1 MRLLFLH
8 RFNLEEVMMMSYIAL
23 YRQWRP
29 QEFDSLIGQD
39 HISKTLANAIKSG
52 KIAHAYL
59 FSGPR
64 GTGKTSTAKILAKA
78 LNCVEGPSPVPCN
91 HCENCLKINDGTS
104 MDVFEI
110 DAASNR
116 GIDEI
121 RDLRESVKFSPV
133 DGKFKIYIIDEVH
146 MLTTEA
152 FNALLKT
159 LEEPPSHV
167 VFILATTEAH
177 KIPATIHSRCQR
189 YDFRKITDAE
199 IFARLEYVAENMKI
213 QVEPEVLRIIA
224 THADGGMRDAL
235 SILDQCSTFAEVITV
250 DAVRE
255 ILGLIG
261 REWIWAL
268 VEALAQKNTKESL
281 VLLND
286 ILSKGKDIKQIL
298 IELAQYFREI
308 MLYQVEGSAQNF
320 SSSESNEVLKKHSR
334 CFSYDELVE
343 YIKSIHSVIN
353 ELRFSPQPRITL
365 EVLLVTLCNV
375 NLQQNQTALL
385 RRIEMLEEN
394 LKNGNIKSAESVAVK
409 VVVPRVEPVVAET
422 SAVVSANDHKVDSSE
437 VALEAVT
444 IKPMPPVNL
453 SVNNLAATDLWEEL
467 LRDLAKEGKMSIMA
481 CVKQGNLI
489 ALEND
494 LAVIEFSK
502 PFLKERTEKDD
513 YREIIE
519 GIIQKKCGKNIRIKC
534 VLVGEMAFKKE
545 EVINVAKSETI
556 NEDHPTLKA
565 AIKMFGDNIIKQ

>member
-1 MRLLFLH
+1 
-8 RFNLEEVMMMSYIAL
+8 MMSYIAL

-189 YDFRKITDAE
+189 YDFRKITDTE
-199 IFARLEYVAENMKI
+199 IFARLQYVAENMKI

-422 SAVVSANDHKVDSSE
+422 SAVVSANDHKVDNSE
-437 VALEAVT
+437 VVLEAVT

-494 LAVIEFSK
+494 LAVIEFST

-545 EVINVAKSETI
+545 EVINVAKPETI

>member
-8 RFNLEEVMMMSYIAL
+8 RFNLDEVMMMSYIAL

-199 IFARLEYVAENMKI
+199 IFARLQYVAENMKI

-308 MLYQVEGSAQNF
+308 MLYQVEGSAQKF

-385 RRIEMLEEN
+385 QRIEMLEEN

-437 VALEAVT
+437 VVLEAVT

-494 LAVIEFSK
+494 LAVIEFST

-534 VLVGEMAFKKE
+534 VLVGEMALKKE

>member
-8 RFNLEEVMMMSYIAL
+8 RFNLDEVMMMSYIAL

-177 KIPATIHSRCQR
+177 KMPATIHSRCQR
-189 YDFRKITDAE
+189 NDFRKITDAE

-545 EVINVAKSETI
+545 EVINVAKPETI
-556 NEDHPTLKA
+556 NEDQPTLKA
-565 AIKMFGDNIIKQ
+565 ARKMFGDNIIKQ

>member
-1 MRLLFLH
+1 
-8 RFNLEEVMMMSYIAL
+8 MMSYIAL

-199 IFARLEYVAENMKI
+199 IFARLQYVAENMKI

-385 RRIEMLEEN
+385 QRIEMLEEN

-494 LAVIEFSK
+494 LAVIEFST

-534 VLVGEMAFKKE
+534 VLVGEMALKKE
-545 EVINVAKSETI
+545 EVINVAKPETI

>member
-1 MRLLFLH
+1 
-8 RFNLEEVMMMSYIAL
+8 MMSYIAL

-199 IFARLEYVAENMKI
+199 IFARLQYVAENMKI

-343 YIKSIHSVIN
+343 YIKSIHSAIN

-385 RRIEMLEEN
+385 QRIEMLEEN

-422 SAVVSANDHKVDSSE
+422 SAVVSANDHKVDNSE
-437 VALEAVT
+437 VVLEAVT

-534 VLVGEMAFKKE
+534 VLVGEMALKKE
-545 EVINVAKSETI
+545 EVINVAKPETI

>member
-1 MRLLFLH
+1 
-8 RFNLEEVMMMSYIAL
+8 MMSYIAL

-199 IFARLEYVAENMKI
+199 IFARLQYVAENMKI

-409 VVVPRVEPVVAET
+409 VVVPRVEPVVVET
-422 SAVVSANDHKVDSSE
+422 SAVVSANDHKVDNSE
-437 VALEAVT
+437 VVLEDVT

-494 LAVIEFSK
+494 LAVIEFST

-513 YREIIE
+513 YRDIIE

-534 VLVGEMAFKKE
+534 VLVGEMALKKE
-545 EVINVAKSETI
+545 EVINVAKPETI

>member
-1 MRLLFLH
+1 
-8 RFNLEEVMMMSYIAL
+8 MMSYIAL

-199 IFARLEYVAENMKI
+199 IFARLQYVAENMKI

-385 RRIEMLEEN
+385 QRIEMLEEN

-437 VALEAVT
+437 VVLEAVT

-494 LAVIEFSK
+494 LAVIEFST

-534 VLVGEMAFKKE
+534 VLVGEMALKKE
-545 EVINVAKSETI
+545 EVINVAKPETI
-556 NEDHPTLKA
+556 NEDHPTIKA

>member
-1 MRLLFLH
+1 
-8 RFNLEEVMMMSYIAL
+8 MMSYIAL

-422 SAVVSANDHKVDSSE
+422 SAVVSANDHKANSSE
-437 VALEAVT
+437 VVLEAVT

-545 EVINVAKSETI
+545 EVINVAKPETI

>member
-1 MRLLFLH
+1 
-8 RFNLEEVMMMSYIAL
+8 MMSYIAL

-189 YDFRKITDAE
+189 YDFRKITDTE
-199 IFARLEYVAENMKI
+199 IFARLQYVAENMKI

-385 RRIEMLEEN
+385 QRIEMLEEN

-422 SAVVSANDHKVDSSE
+422 SAVVSANDHKVDNSE
-437 VALEAVT
+437 VVLEAVT

-494 LAVIEFSK
+494 LAVIEFST

-534 VLVGEMAFKKE
+534 VLVGEMALKKE
-545 EVINVAKSETI
+545 EVINVAKPETI

>member
-1 MRLLFLH
+1 
-8 RFNLEEVMMMSYIAL
+8 MMSYIAL

-308 MLYQVEGSAQNF
+308 MLYQVEGSAQKF

-334 CFSYDELVE
+334 CFYYDELVE

-422 SAVVSANDHKVDSSE
+422 SAVVSANDHKVDNSE

-494 LAVIEFSK
+494 LAVIEFST

-545 EVINVAKSETI
+545 EVINVAKPETI

>member
-1 MRLLFLH
+1 
-8 RFNLEEVMMMSYIAL
+8 MMSYIAL

-199 IFARLEYVAENMKI
+199 IFARLQYVAENMKI

-385 RRIEMLEEN
+385 QRIEMLEEN

-409 VVVPRVEPVVAET
+409 VVVPRVEPVVVET
-422 SAVVSANDHKVDSSE
+422 SAVVSANDHKVDNSE
-437 VALEAVT
+437 VVLEAVT

-494 LAVIEFSK
+494 LAVIEFST

-513 YREIIE
+513 YRDIIE

-545 EVINVAKSETI
+545 EVINVAKPETI

>member
-8 RFNLEEVMMMSYIAL
+8 RFNLDEVMMMSYIAL

-199 IFARLEYVAENMKI
+199 IFARLQYVAENMKI

-308 MLYQVEGSAQNF
+308 MLYQVEGSAQKF

-494 LAVIEFSK
+494 LAVIEFST

-519 GIIQKKCGKNIRIKC
+519 GIKQKKCGKNIRIKC
-534 VLVGEMAFKKE
+534 VLVGEMALKKE
-545 EVINVAKSETI
+545 EAINVAKPETI

>member
-1 MRLLFLH
+1 
-8 RFNLEEVMMMSYIAL
+8 MMSYIAL

-385 RRIEMLEEN
+385 QRIEMLEEN

-409 VVVPRVEPVVAET
+409 VVVPRVEPVVVET
-422 SAVVSANDHKVDSSE
+422 SAVVSANDHKVDNSE
-437 VALEAVT
+437 VVLEAVT

-494 LAVIEFSK
+494 LAVIEFST

-513 YREIIE
+513 YRDIIE

-534 VLVGEMAFKKE
+534 VLVGEMALKKE
-545 EVINVAKSETI
+545 EVINVAKPETI

>member
-1 MRLLFLH
+1 
-8 RFNLEEVMMMSYIAL
+8 MMSYIAL

-189 YDFRKITDAE
+189 YDFRKITDTE
-199 IFARLEYVAENMKI
+199 IFARLQYVAENMKI

-494 LAVIEFSK
+494 LAVIEFST

-545 EVINVAKSETI
+545 EVINVAKPETI

>member
-8 RFNLEEVMMMSYIAL
+8 RFNLDEVMMMSYIAL

-308 MLYQVEGSAQNF
+308 MLYQVEGSAQKF

-494 LAVIEFSK
+494 LAVIEFSTH
-502 PFLKERTEKDD
+502 FLKERTEKDD

-534 VLVGEMAFKKE
+534 VLVGEMALKKK

>member
-1 MRLLFLH
+1 
-8 RFNLEEVMMMSYIAL
+8 MMSYIAL

-199 IFARLEYVAENMKI
+199 IFARLQYVAENMKI

-394 LKNGNIKSAESVAVK
+394 LKNGNIKSSESVAVK

-494 LAVIEFSK
+494 LAVIEFST

-545 EVINVAKSETI
+545 EVINVAKPETI

>member
-8 RFNLEEVMMMSYIAL
+8 RFNLDEVMMMSYIAL

-422 SAVVSANDHKVDSSE
+422 SAVVSANDHKVDNSE
-437 VALEAVT
+437 VVLEAVT

-534 VLVGEMAFKKE
+534 VLVGEMALKKE
-545 EVINVAKSETI
+545 EVINVAKPETI

>member
-8 RFNLEEVMMMSYIAL
+8 RFNLDEVMMMSYIAL

-545 EVINVAKSETI
+545 EVINVAKPETI
-556 NEDHPTLKA
+556 NEDQPTLKA
-565 AIKMFGDNIIKQ
+565 ARKMFGDNIIKQ

>member
-1 MRLLFLH
+1 
-8 RFNLEEVMMMSYIAL
+8 MMSYIAL

-437 VALEAVT
+437 VVLEAVT

-494 LAVIEFSK
+494 LAVIEFST

-534 VLVGEMAFKKE
+534 VLVGEMALKKE
-545 EVINVAKSETI
+545 EVINVAKPETI

>member
-1 MRLLFLH
+1 
-8 RFNLEEVMMMSYIAL
+8 MMSYIAL

-199 IFARLEYVAENMKI
+199 IFARLQYVAENMKI

-385 RRIEMLEEN
+385 QRIEMLEEN

-409 VVVPRVEPVVAET
+409 VVVPRVEPVVVET
-422 SAVVSANDHKVDSSE
+422 SAVVSANDHKVDNSE
-437 VALEAVT
+437 VVLEDVT

-494 LAVIEFSK
+494 LAVIEFST

-513 YREIIE
+513 YRDIIE

-534 VLVGEMAFKKE
+534 VLVGEMALKKE

>member
-1 MRLLFLH
+1 
-8 RFNLEEVMMMSYIAL
+8 MMSYIAL

-199 IFARLEYVAENMKI
+199 IFARLQYVAENMKI

-437 VALEAVT
+437 VVLEAVT

-494 LAVIEFSK
+494 LAVIEFST

-534 VLVGEMAFKKE
+534 VLVGEMALKKE

>member
-1 MRLLFLH
+1 
-8 RFNLEEVMMMSYIAL
+8 MMSYIAL

-199 IFARLEYVAENMKI
+199 IFARLQYVAENMKI

-385 RRIEMLEEN
+385 QRIEMLEEN

-534 VLVGEMAFKKE
+534 VLVGEMALKKE
-545 EVINVAKSETI
+545 EVINVAKPETI

>member
-8 RFNLEEVMMMSYIAL
+8 RFNLDEVMMMSYIAL

-189 YDFRKITDAE
+189 YDFRKITDTE
-199 IFARLEYVAENMKI
+199 IFARLQYVAENMKI

-385 RRIEMLEEN
+385 QRIEMLEEN

-409 VVVPRVEPVVAET
+409 VVVPRVEPVVVET
-422 SAVVSANDHKVDSSE
+422 SAVVSANDHKVDNSE
-437 VALEAVT
+437 VVLEAVT

-494 LAVIEFSK
+494 LAVIEFST

-534 VLVGEMAFKKE
+534 VLVGEMALKKE
-545 EVINVAKSETI
+545 EVINVAKPETI

>member
-1 MRLLFLH
+1 
-8 RFNLEEVMMMSYIAL
+8 MMSYIAL

-199 IFARLEYVAENMKI
+199 IFARLQYVAENMKI

-308 MLYQVEGSAQNF
+308 MLYQVEGSAQKF

-385 RRIEMLEEN
+385 QRIEMLEEN

-409 VVVPRVEPVVAET
+409 VVVPRVEPVVVET
-422 SAVVSANDHKVDSSE
+422 SAVVSANDHKVDNSE
-437 VALEAVT
+437 VVLEAVT

-494 LAVIEFSK
+494 LAVIEFST

-513 YREIIE
+513 YRDIIE

-534 VLVGEMAFKKE
+534 VLVGEMALKKE
-545 EVINVAKSETI
+545 EVINVAKPETI

>member
-1 MRLLFLH
+1 
-8 RFNLEEVMMMSYIAL
+8 MMSYIAL

-199 IFARLEYVAENMKI
+199 IFARLQYVAENMKI

-308 MLYQVEGSAQNF
+308 MLYQVEGSAQKF

-385 RRIEMLEEN
+385 QRIEMLEEN

-437 VALEAVT
+437 VVLEAVT

-453 SVNNLAATDLWEEL
+453 SVNNLAATDLWGEL

-494 LAVIEFSK
+494 LAVIEFST

-513 YREIIE
+513 YRDIIE

-534 VLVGEMAFKKE
+534 VLVGEMALKKE
-545 EVINVAKSETI
+545 EVINVAKPETI

>member
-1 MRLLFLH
+1 
-8 RFNLEEVMMMSYIAL
+8 MMSYIAL

-199 IFARLEYVAENMKI
+199 IFARLQYVAENMKI

-437 VALEAVT
+437 VVLEAVT

-494 LAVIEFSK
+494 LAVIEFST

-534 VLVGEMAFKKE
+534 VLVGEMALKKE
-545 EVINVAKSETI
+545 EVINVAKPETI

>member
-1 MRLLFLH
+1 
-8 RFNLEEVMMMSYIAL
+8 MMSYIAL

-199 IFARLEYVAENMKI
+199 IFARLQYVAENMKI

-385 RRIEMLEEN
+385 QRIEMLEEN

-494 LAVIEFSK
+494 LAVIEFST

-513 YREIIE
+513 YRDIIE

-534 VLVGEMAFKKE
+534 VLVGEMALKKE
-545 EVINVAKSETI
+545 EVINVAKPETI

>member
-8 RFNLEEVMMMSYIAL
+8 RFNLDEVMMMSYIAL

-199 IFARLEYVAENMKI
+199 IFARLQYVAENMKI

-437 VALEAVT
+437 VVLEAVT

-494 LAVIEFSK
+494 LAVIEFST

-545 EVINVAKSETI
+545 EVINVAKPETI

>member
-8 RFNLEEVMMMSYIAL
+8 RFNLDEVMMMSYIAL

-199 IFARLEYVAENMKI
+199 IFARLQYVAENMKI

-494 LAVIEFSK
+494 LAVIEFST

-534 VLVGEMAFKKE
+534 VLVGEMALKKE
-545 EVINVAKSETI
+545 EVINVAKPETI

>member
-1 MRLLFLH
+1 
-8 RFNLEEVMMMSYIAL
+8 MMSYIAL

-199 IFARLEYVAENMKI
+199 IFARLQYVAENMKI

-422 SAVVSANDHKVDSSE
+422 SAVVSVNDHKVDSSE
-437 VALEAVT
+437 VVLEAVT

-494 LAVIEFSK
+494 LAVIEFST

-534 VLVGEMAFKKE
+534 VLVGEMALKKE
-545 EVINVAKSETI
+545 EVINVAKPETI

>member
-8 RFNLEEVMMMSYIAL
+8 RFNLDEVMMMSYIAL

-199 IFARLEYVAENMKI
+199 IFARLQYVAENMKI

-385 RRIEMLEEN
+385 QRIEMLEEN

-409 VVVPRVEPVVAET
+409 VVVPRVEPVVVET

-534 VLVGEMAFKKE
+534 VLVGEMALKKE
-545 EVINVAKSETI
+545 EVINVAKPETI

>member
-545 EVINVAKSETI
+545 EVINVAKPETI

>member
-1 MRLLFLH
+1 
-8 RFNLEEVMMMSYIAL
+8 MMSYIAL

-199 IFARLEYVAENMKI
+199 IFARLQYVAENMKI

-308 MLYQVEGSAQNF
+308 MLYQVEGSAQKF

-494 LAVIEFSK
+494 LAVIEFST

-534 VLVGEMAFKKE
+534 VLVGEMALKKE
-545 EVINVAKSETI
+545 EVINVAKPETI

>member
-8 RFNLEEVMMMSYIAL
+8 RFNLDEVMMMSYIAL

-199 IFARLEYVAENMKI
+199 IFARLQYVAENMKI

-453 SVNNLAATDLWEEL
+453 SVNNLAATELWEEL

-494 LAVIEFSK
+494 LAVIEFST

-534 VLVGEMAFKKE
+534 VLVGEMALKKE
-545 EVINVAKSETI
+545 EVINVAKPETI

>member
-1 MRLLFLH
+1 M
-8 RFNLEEVMMMSYIAL
+8 
-23 YRQWRP
+23 
-29 QEFDSLIGQD
+29 
-39 HISKTLANAIKSG
+39 
-52 KIAHAYL
+52 
-59 FSGPR
+59 
-64 GTGKTSTAKILAKA
+64 
-78 LNCVEGPSPVPCN
+78 
-91 HCENCLKINDGTS
+91 
-104 MDVFEI
+104 
-110 DAASNR
+110 
-116 GIDEI
+116 
-121 RDLRESVKFSPV
+121 
-133 DGKFKIYIIDEVH
+133 
-146 MLTTEA
+146 
-152 FNALLKT
+152 
-159 LEEPPSHV
+159 
-167 VFILATTEAH
+167 
-177 KIPATIHSRCQR
+177 
-189 YDFRKITDAE
+189 
-199 IFARLEYVAENMKI
+199 
-213 QVEPEVLRIIA
+213 
-224 THADGGMRDAL
+224 
-235 SILDQCSTFAEVITV
+235 
-250 DAVRE
+250 
-255 ILGLIG
+255 
-261 REWIWAL
+261 
-268 VEALAQKNTKESL
+268 AQKNTKESL

-385 RRIEMLEEN
+385 QRIEMLEEN

-453 SVNNLAATDLWEEL
+453 SVNNLAATELWEEL

-494 LAVIEFSK
+494 LAVIEFST

-534 VLVGEMAFKKE
+534 VLVGEMALKKE
-545 EVINVAKSETI
+545 EAINVAKPETI

>member
-1 MRLLFLH
+1 
-8 RFNLEEVMMMSYIAL
+8 MMSYIAL

-199 IFARLEYVAENMKI
+199 IFARLQYVAENMKI

-534 VLVGEMAFKKE
+534 VLVGEMALKKE
-545 EVINVAKSETI
+545 EVINVAKPETI

>member
-1 MRLLFLH
+1 
-8 RFNLEEVMMMSYIAL
+8 MMSYIAL

-385 RRIEMLEEN
+385 QRIEMLEEN

-545 EVINVAKSETI
+545 EVINVAKPETI

>member
-1 MRLLFLH
+1 
-8 RFNLEEVMMMSYIAL
+8 MMSYIAL

-298 IELAQYFREI
+298 IELTQHFREI

-422 SAVVSANDHKVDSSE
+422 SAVVSANDHKVDNSE
-437 VALEAVT
+437 VVLEAVT

-494 LAVIEFSK
+494 LAVIEFST